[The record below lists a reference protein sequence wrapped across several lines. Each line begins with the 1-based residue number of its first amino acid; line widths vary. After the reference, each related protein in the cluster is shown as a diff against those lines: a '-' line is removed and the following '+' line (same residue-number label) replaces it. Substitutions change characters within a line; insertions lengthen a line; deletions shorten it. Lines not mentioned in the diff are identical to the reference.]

1 MSERPV
7 RRQDDRPASRPLG
20 EGVMAEAT
28 EWRLDDNAAEY
39 FEAHFVPA
47 IFASWAPILID
58 ASGIAQGQRV
68 LDVACGTGIVARVAS
83 DRLAS
88 VGEVTGLDLNP
99 SMIKVARRLRPELDW
114 REGDATEMP
123 FPDACFD
130 AVLCQAG
137 LMFFPDPVAAL
148 REMRRVLCSRGQLTI
163 QVWGASD
170 GYEVTAELLEETSGK
185 EIADIFRAP
194 FSMAQPNLLPELLAK
209 AGFDSQRSKTYEQPA
224 RFPSIEAFLR
234 TEIDGWVLKGRVDVD
249 ALILRAQER
258 LKPYVGADGTVAIPM
273 AGHVVTCS
281 KS

>member
-1 MSERPV
+1 MSET
-7 RRQDDRPASRPLG
+7 
-20 EGVMAEAT
+20 T
-28 EWRLDDNAAEY
+28 EWRLDDAAAEY

-47 IFASWAPILID
+47 IFATWAPILVD
-58 ASGIAQGQRV
+58 ACAIPQGQRV

-83 DRLAS
+83 ERLGGA
-88 VGEVTGLDLNP
+88 GEVTGLDLNP
-99 SMIKVARRLRPELDW
+99 SMIKVARRLRPDLDW

-123 FPDACFD
+123 FPDASFD

-137 LMFFPDPVAAL
+137 LMFFPDPVATL
-148 REMRRVLCSRGQLTI
+148 REMRRVLSRGGRLAI
-163 QVWGASD
+163 QVWGASE
-170 GYEVTAELLEETSGK
+170 GYELTAQLLEETSGK

-194 FSMAQPNLLPELLAK
+194 FSMAQPGLLPELLAK
-209 AGFDSQRSKTYEQPA
+209 AGFDSMRSRTYEEPA

-249 ALILRAQER
+249 ALMPGAQER